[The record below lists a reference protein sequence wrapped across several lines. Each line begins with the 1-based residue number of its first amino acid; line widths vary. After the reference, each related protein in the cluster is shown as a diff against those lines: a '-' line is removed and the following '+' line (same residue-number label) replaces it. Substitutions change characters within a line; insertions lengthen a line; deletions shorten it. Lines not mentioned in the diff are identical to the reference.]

1 MLTFARRLRG
11 MTILFAALQ
20 LSLPAALGLADAIS
34 ARDGNQS
41 IAHIEGSS
49 GSLCQRPHADDCIV
63 CAHLATRILPPATA
77 STVVGSA
84 MAEDR
89 IVQVAIDAR
98 SVAQRQSQPRAPP
111 ALLV

>member
-1 MLTFARRLRG
+1 MLIFARRLRG
-11 MTILFAALQ
+11 LTILFAALQ

-63 CAHLATRILPPATA
+63 CAHIATRALPPAAA
-77 STVVGSA
+77 SAIVGSGT
-84 MAEDR
+84 AEDR
-89 IVQVAIDAR
+89 VVQVAFDAR
-98 SVAQRQSQPRAPP
+98 AVAQRQSQPRAPP

>member
-1 MLTFARRLRG
+1 M
-11 MTILFAALQ
+11 
-20 LSLPAALGLADAIS
+20 LPAALGLADAIS

-63 CAHLATRILPPATA
+63 CAHLATRTLPPAAASAVVASATA
-77 STVVGSA
+77 D
-84 MAEDR
+84 DR
-89 IVQVAIDAR
+89 VAQVSIDAR
-98 SVAQRQSQPRAPP
+98 SVARRQSQPRAPP